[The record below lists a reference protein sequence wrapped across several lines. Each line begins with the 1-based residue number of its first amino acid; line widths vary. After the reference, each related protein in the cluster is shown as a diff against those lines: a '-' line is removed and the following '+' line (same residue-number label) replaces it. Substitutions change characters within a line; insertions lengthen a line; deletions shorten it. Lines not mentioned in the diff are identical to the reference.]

1 MPTNSRRKGKAGEL
15 EAVHYLRDIGFP
27 DARRSQQ
34 FCGKA
39 GDSDITCPETIPNVH
54 IECKRRKDI
63 CVGTASHHAAI
74 LQASSECGEKEWC
87 VLWRRDGARI
97 WKLTFVPQFPQ
108 VPATVS
114 GDEAIAECLRWL
126 NGGEYSPEQPDPRK

>member
-1 MPTNSRRKGKAGEL
+1 MTNSRRKGKAGEL

-34 FCGKA
+34 FNGL
-39 GDSDITCPETIPNVH
+39 GDSDITCEESLPNVH

-63 CVGTASHHAAI
+63 CVGTASHQAAI
-74 LQASSECGEKEWC
+74 LQAASECGEKEWC

-108 VPATVS
+108 HPSTVS
-114 GDEAIAECLRWL
+114 GDEAIAACLSWL
-126 NGGEYSPEQPDPRK
+126 NSGTPRTP